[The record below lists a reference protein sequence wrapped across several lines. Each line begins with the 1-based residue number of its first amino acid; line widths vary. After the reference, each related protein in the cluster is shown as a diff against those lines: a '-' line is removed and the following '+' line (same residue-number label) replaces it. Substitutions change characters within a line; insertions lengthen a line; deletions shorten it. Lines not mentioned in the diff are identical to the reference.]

1 MLEII
6 DIGIEN
12 AVALRWGGKITEAE
26 MKSVFS
32 VLKEK
37 IKDYGKISMYQEIES
52 IGGVEFEGIVEKL
65 KFLKEFGLSNFS
77 KAVVV
82 TDKKWVKRIAEVE
95 DKIFRKIDIKCFSTD
110 EKNEA
115 IEFLKNV

>member
-12 AVALRWGGKITEAE
+12 AVAFRLGGKFTEPE
-26 MKSVFS
+26 MKSVLS
-32 VLKEK
+32 AAKEK
-37 IKDYGKISMYQEIES
+37 IKDYGKISVYQEIES
-52 IGGVEFEGIVEKL
+52 FGGVEVEGLVEKL
-65 KFLKEFGLSNFS
+65 KFLKEFGLSNLS

-82 TDKKWVKRIAEVE
+82 TDKKWVRRIVEVE

-115 IEFLKNV
+115 IEFLKND

>member
-12 AVALRWGGKITEAE
+12 AVAFRWGGKITEAE

-32 VLKEK
+32 ALKEK
-37 IKDYGKISMYQEIES
+37 IKNYGKISVYQEIES
-52 IGGVEFEGIVEKL
+52 IGGVEFEGIVEEL
-65 KFLKEFGLSNFS
+65 RFLKEFGLSNFS
-77 KAVVV
+77 KITIV
-82 TDKKWVKRIAEVE
+82 TDKKWLKRIVEIE
-95 DKIFRKIDIKCFSTD
+95 DKIFKKIDIKCFSTD

-115 IEFLKNV
+115 IEFLKND